1 MDFVFEAELREAFG
15 RGASRRLRRLG
26 ERIPGIIYG
35 EGGEVLSISLI
46 HDKVLHANDTDEF
59 YVQDLT
65 IKIGSKTEIVRIK
78 AIQRHAYKPKILH
91 VDFVRV

>member
-1 MDFVFEAELREAFG
+1 MDFVFEAELRDTSG
-15 RGASRRLRRLG
+15 RGASRRLRRLEG
-26 ERIPGIIYG
+26 RIPGIIYG
-35 EGGEVLSISLI
+35 NGKEPVAITLI
-46 HDKVLHANDTDEF
+46 HDKVLHAQDTDEF

-65 IKIGSKTEIVRIK
+65 VNVGKKTEKVRIK